1 MENEEKVI
9 ESKKENSVNLKNK
22 KFFFMGIAG
31 VIILVFFLSLIFVI
45 RGVYTLQDNALVRVF
60 AKTLNIPVASING
73 LNVSYYDYMEDIR
86 TLKLFYS
93 QQQEGFPPATD
104 EEISDQVLSR
114 LLVNR
119 FVLDFAKENNIS
131 VSDDEVN
138 KVKNELVLQ
147 FANEAEAA
155 QNLKDKYG
163 WDLDTYTEK
172 IIKPIVLEQK
182 VSQFF
187 ADSTNENWAGY
198 GEEEVSA
205 RHILFQVTDP
215 STTETV
221 RSQANAVLKRVLAG
235 EDFGTLA
242 EEFGS
247 DGTSQTGGD
256 LGWFGKGMM
265 VPEFENAVFALKVGE
280 VAPEL
285 VETQFGFHIVRLD
298 DKRSTKSFSA
308 YLDQKLRE
316 AEIKITLPV
325 HNPFEALQ
333 TGDDKAPETDTTN
346 TELGS

>member
-1 MENEEKVI
+1 
-9 ESKKENSVNLKNK
+9 
-22 KFFFMGIAG
+22 
-31 VIILVFFLSLIFVI
+31 
-45 RGVYTLQDNALVRVF
+45 
-60 AKTLNIPVASING
+60 
-73 LNVSYYDYMEDIR
+73 MEDIR

-182 VSQFF
+182 VSKFF

-256 LGWFGKGMM
+256 LGWFGRGMM
-265 VPEFENAVFALKVGE
+265 VPEFENAVFALGVGE

-298 DKRSTKSFSA
+298 DKRSAKSFSA
-308 YLDQKLRE
+308 YLDQKLKE

-325 HNPFEALQ
+325 HNPFETLQ
-333 TGDDKAPETDTTN
+333 VGTDKVPEETTDTAS
-346 TELGS
+346 TESEN